1 MLSNFVGLIYKELI
15 KGKIKDLKK
24 VNEYSIKKKEDLNII
39 KKVDRLLS
47 KIAKYILN
55 IFVFLIMVKINIYIS
70 TVFLIGFVF
79 YKKIINDNVKENMK
93 NRTCSL
99 KKLFDE
105 MIKENSK
112 LKMKTVMVMFILM
125 QFSNYTKLYM
135 AIIVILLVFTMKD
148 IYSNIKNINENT
160 FQEKFSK

>member
-24 VNEYSIKKKEDLNII
+24 LNQYNIKKKEDFNII
-39 KKVDRLLS
+39 KRIDNFLAR
-47 KIAKYILN
+47 IAKYLLN
-55 IFVFLIMVKINIYIS
+55 IFIFLIMVKINIYIS
-70 TVFLIGFVF
+70 TVFLIGFLF
-79 YKKIINDNVKENMK
+79 YKKIINDNIKENMK
-93 NRTCSL
+93 NRTFSL

-105 MIKENSK
+105 VIKENSK
-112 LKMKTVMVMFILM
+112 LKIKTIMVMFILM

-135 AIIVILLVFTMKD
+135 GIIVVLLVFTMKD

-160 FQEKFSK
+160 FQERLSK

>member
-1 MLSNFVGLIYKELI
+1 MLNNFVGLIYKELI

-24 VNEYSIKKKEDLNII
+24 VNKYSIKRKDDIDII
-39 KKVDRLLS
+39 KKIDSLLA

-55 IFVFLIMVKINIYIS
+55 IFIFLIMVKINIYIS
-70 TVFLIGFVF
+70 TVALIGFVF
-79 YKKIINDNVKENMK
+79 YKKIINDRFKENMK

-105 MIKENSK
+105 VVKENSK
-112 LKMKTVMVMFILM
+112 LKIKTIMVMFILM
-125 QFSNYTKLYM
+125 QFSDYTKLYIG
-135 AIIVILLVFTMKD
+135 IIVTLLVFTIND

-160 FQEKFSK
+160 FQGRLSK